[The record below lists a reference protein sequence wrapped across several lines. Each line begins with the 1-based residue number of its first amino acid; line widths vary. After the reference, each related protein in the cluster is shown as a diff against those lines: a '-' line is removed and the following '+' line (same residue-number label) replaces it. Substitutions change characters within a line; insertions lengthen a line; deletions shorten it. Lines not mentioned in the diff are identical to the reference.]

1 MIRQS
6 FISVILLLIV
16 SWFLV
21 VWDSPP
27 ESFMR
32 KNDGQLVQKRS
43 VDSYMTGISS
53 RRFSDNGDE
62 LFFLTSSKMELF
74 KGESGVVLSTPR
86 FVTVSNKGKGEDTG
100 VSFVANTGTLS
111 EDGRNLV
118 LNGDVEAVIAGK
130 NSQSIV
136 TSDSLEYDAPNML
149 ITTDGNFTL
158 TTPALSV
165 SGKGLNANLSEE
177 IFTMNSKVRAVHE
190 AT

>member
-16 SWFLV
+16 GWFLV

-32 KNDGQLVQKRS
+32 KNDGELVQKRS

-53 RRFSDNGDE
+53 RRFSDAGDE

-74 KGESGVVLSTPR
+74 KGESGVVLSAPR
-86 FVTVSNKGKGEDTG
+86 FVAVTNKAKGKDTG
-100 VSFVANTGTLS
+100 VSFVANIGSLS
-111 EDGRNLV
+111 EDGRKLV
-118 LNGDVEAVIAGK
+118 LNGDVEAIIGGK
-130 NSQSIV
+130 NSQTTMV
-136 TSDSLEYDAPNML
+136 SDSLEYDAPNML
-149 ITTDGNFTL
+149 ITTDGDFTL

-165 SGKGLNANLSEE
+165 SGKGLNANLSKE